1 MKRYIYILITLLFAC
16 YLLADSRVG
25 VGTYDARISAR
36 QAQRASVNTPPSQ
49 IDSSRVSGA
58 LSGSVYRGVVPYR
71 SFNTPRS
78 PYSGSYYSPVTGSL
92 PTPVYPK
99 TPTGLNMSNVP
110 QSAVQLPYIT
120 RDTTGIKSGMPRF
133 DAYSANR
140 TLAQTYSRSVDLR
153 PFTEDIRDFE
163 YYLQERNLQTPQ
175 QVQSQRDML
184 SRKYQIDA
192 IDKANAEKIERQDF
206 ESRYNEFREIDLEPS
221 EDDIFEKIRQQHKEA
236 GLEAEADAEAEE
248 NEEDGNGKQE
258 NEELDR
264 SDKMALRNKARSV
277 LGEFTS
283 FAGYS
288 NDKFN
293 GYMKTAEDFMQ
304 QGEFYKAADA
314 YALASIF
321 RENDPLVYAG
331 QALALFGAGEYM
343 SSSFYL
349 NKAMLIYPDYI
360 AIKVDLV
367 DMLGDRDVLEN
378 RIVDIKRWLE
388 RSGSGELSFLLSY
401 VYYQMDEFEWAK
413 QAITDAGDSIT
424 FKENSQLL
432 SDMIELQI
440 NNK

>member
-1 MKRYIYILITLLFAC
+1 MKSYIYILITLLLAG
-16 YLLADSRVG
+16 YVLADSRVG
-25 VGTYDARISAR
+25 VGTYDARISA
-36 QAQRASVNTPPSQ
+36 QQSQRASYNTPPSQ
-49 IDSSRVSGA
+49 IDSSRISGA
-58 LSGSVYRGVVPYR
+58 QSGSVYRGVVPYR

-92 PTPVYPK
+92 PTITYPK
-99 TPTGLNMSNVP
+99 TSTGLNISNVP
-110 QSAVQLPYIT
+110 QSSVQLPYIT
-120 RDTTGIKSGMPRF
+120 RDTAGIKSGMPQF

-163 YYLQERNLQTPQ
+163 YYLQERNFQTPQ

-192 IDKANAEKIERQDF
+192 VDKANADRFGRETF
-206 ESRYNEFREIDLEPS
+206 ETQYNEFRQIDLKPS
-221 EDDIFEKIRQQHKEA
+221 EEDVFEKIREQHRQA
-236 GLEAEADAEAEE
+236 GLEAQDDEADKEQQDGEE
-248 NEEDGNGKQE
+248 I
-258 NEELDR
+258 DR

-293 GYMKTAEDFMQ
+293 SYMKAAENFME
-304 QGEFYKAADA
+304 QGEFYRAADA
-314 YALASIF
+314 YSLAAIF
-321 RENDPLVYAG
+321 RDKDPLVYAG
-331 QALALFGAGEYM
+331 QALALLGAGEYM

-349 NKAMLIYPDYI
+349 NRAMLIYPDYI
-360 AIKVDLV
+360 AIKVDLA

-388 RSGSGELSFLLSY
+388 RSGSGELSFLLAY
-401 VYYQMDEFEWAK
+401 VYYQMNEFEWAR
-413 QAITDAGDSIT
+413 QAIIDAGDSIS

-440 NNK
+440 PKK